1 MTEQITIPAE
11 CLQLISQKN
20 KTGCLIV
27 TDPKD
32 RSIQWKLYV
41 NQGQINYGTSLIGQQ
56 ERLTYLGQ
64 ILKTPLNIFNYDPE
78 HTEYQEICNY
88 WLTQKL
94 PIIDLQQLC
103 LKLTQETL
111 VQVSA
116 LERTSITFLPNNQLQ
131 PTVLNYSLRDFF
143 AQFQTAINH
152 WKQLRTEI
160 SSPFIRLC
168 LDSQKIFHFYK
179 AWQIWSKEREFLSVF
194 GTQTLSA
201 WLQSLAQKK
210 CLYEIATQMQVSPL
224 TLALK
229 LQPLV
234 KTGAIQSFPFQEP
247 ILENIEAT
255 IQPEEL
261 PNKAIILSAKNVQPN
276 NFTETKT
283 IAPPVTVNNLRESNT
298 IQKNT
303 AIDIAEK
310 IDTRTSALSS
320 IIKRNDVPILPI
332 ASSSRPLI
340 VCIDDSKTVQ
350 QQVTKTL
357 EVAGYQTISITD
369 PASALTVLIRHKP
382 VLILL
387 DINMPE
393 INGYELCQMLSR
405 SRKLKDIPVVMLTGR
420 EGLVDRLRAKF
431 IGVSEYL
438 TKPFNPNELIEVVQ
452 RLTIISCSI

>member
-32 RSIQWKLYV
+32 RSIQWKLFL
-41 NQGQINYGTSLIGQQ
+41 NQGQINYATSLIGQQ

-64 ILKTPLNIFNYDPE
+64 IFKTPLNIFGGNSE
-78 HTEYQEICNY
+78 NTEYQEICNY
-88 WLTQKL
+88 WLAQKL

-111 VQVSA
+111 IQVSA
-116 LERTSITFLPNNQLQ
+116 LEKTSITFLPNNQIQ
-131 PTVLNYSLRDFF
+131 PTILNYSLTDFLT
-143 AQFQTAINH
+143 QFQNSINH

-160 SSPFIRLC
+160 SSPFMRLC
-168 LDSQKIFHFYK
+168 LDSKKIFYFYK
-179 AWQIWSKEREFLSVF
+179 AWQIWSKEREFLTVF
-194 GTQTLSA
+194 GTQTLST

-210 CLYEIATQMQVSPL
+210 CLYEIATQMQISPL

-234 KTGAIQSFPFQEP
+234 KAGAIQIFPFQEST
-247 ILENIEAT
+247 LEKTELT
-255 IQPEEL
+255 SQPQEL
-261 PNKAIILSAKNVQPN
+261 PSKTIIIPQTRQ
-276 NFTETKT
+276 FTEART
-283 IAPPVTVNNLRESNT
+283 ILPVIGNNQKELSLSSRNT
-298 IQKNT
+298 GT
-303 AIDIAEK
+303 AIADK
-310 IDTRTSALSS
+310 IDTRAEISTSS
-320 IIKRNDVPILPI
+320 IKQNDIPVSPIRDEARPI
-332 ASSSRPLI
+332 I

-350 QQVTKTL
+350 QQVTRTL
-357 EVAGYQTISITD
+357 EIVGYQIISITE

-393 INGYELCQMLSR
+393 INGYELCQMLNR

-438 TKPFNPNELIEVVQ
+438 TKPFDPNELIEVVQ
-452 RLTIISCSI
+452 RLTSLSYSI

>member
-1 MTEQITIPAE
+1 MTEQITTPAE

-32 RSIQWKLYV
+32 LSIQWKLYL
-41 NQGQINYGTSLIGQQ
+41 NQGQINYATSLVGQQ

-64 ILKTPLNIFNYDPE
+64 KFKAPLNFFRPDSE
-78 HTEYQEICNY
+78 LAEYQEICNY

-94 PIIDLQQLC
+94 PIIELQQLC

-111 VQVSA
+111 IQVSA
-116 LERTSITFLPNNQLQ
+116 LEQTSITFLPNNQLQ
-131 PTVLNYSLRDFF
+131 PTILNYSWRDFL
-143 AQFQTAINH
+143 AQFQASINH

-160 SSPFIRLC
+160 ASPFIRLC

-179 AWQIWSKEREFLSVF
+179 AWQLWSKEQEFLTVF
-194 GTQTLSA
+194 GTQSLSV

-210 CLYEIATQMQVSPL
+210 CLYEIATQMQVCPL
-224 TLALK
+224 ALGLK

-234 KTGAIQSFPFQEP
+234 KTGSIQIFPFQEF
-247 ILENIEAT
+247 T
-255 IQPEEL
+255 
-261 PNKAIILSAKNVQPN
+261 
-276 NFTETKT
+276 TETTSQHQELTNKTISTTQTRQLNEPKT
-283 IAPPVTVNNLRESNT
+283 IALLGTLNHQSELIVLRNT
-298 IQKNT
+298 ST
-303 AIDIAEK
+303 AIVEK
-310 IDTRTSALSS
+310 KDTRTNSLEDSF
-320 IIKRNDVPILPI
+320 KQNNF
-332 ASSSRPLI
+332 SRLRDGSQPCI

-350 QQVTKTL
+350 QQVARTL
-357 EVAGYQTISITD
+357 ATVGFKVISITE
-369 PASALTVLIRHKP
+369 PASALSVLVRHKP

-393 INGYELCQMLSR
+393 INGYELCQMLNR
-405 SRKLKDIPVVMLTGR
+405 SRILKNIPVVMLTGR

-438 TKPFNPNELIEVVQ
+438 TKPFDPNELIEVVH
-452 RLTIISCSI
+452 RLTALSCSI

>member
-1 MTEQITIPAE
+1 
-11 CLQLISQKN
+11 
-20 KTGCLIV
+20 
-27 TDPKD
+27 
-32 RSIQWKLYV
+32 
-41 NQGQINYGTSLIGQQ
+41 
-56 ERLTYLGQ
+56 
-64 ILKTPLNIFNYDPE
+64 
-78 HTEYQEICNY
+78 
-88 WLTQKL
+88 
-94 PIIDLQQLC
+94 
-103 LKLTQETL
+103 
-111 VQVSA
+111 
-116 LERTSITFLPNNQLQ
+116 
-131 PTVLNYSLRDFF
+131 
-143 AQFQTAINH
+143 
-152 WKQLRTEI
+152 
-160 SSPFIRLC
+160 
-168 LDSQKIFHFYK
+168 
-179 AWQIWSKEREFLSVF
+179 
-194 GTQTLSA
+194 
-201 WLQSLAQKK
+201 
-210 CLYEIATQMQVSPL
+210 MQVSPL